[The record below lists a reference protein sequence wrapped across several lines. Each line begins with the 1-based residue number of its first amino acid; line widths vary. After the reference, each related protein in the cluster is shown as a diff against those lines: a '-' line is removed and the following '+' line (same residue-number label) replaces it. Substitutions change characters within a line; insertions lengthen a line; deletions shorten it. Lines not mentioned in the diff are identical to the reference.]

1 MSNQSKLVVNTY
13 DKVTKQ
19 YQNEFGND
27 YSDVP
32 YIDKFLDSLNGK
44 QILDIGCGLGN
55 LTNYMYQ
62 KGFEVTGIDLSD
74 KMLQIAKSTYKN
86 ISFEKMDMKK
96 ITFNKKFDGIS
107 LLYSLFHLTKEE
119 VINVLPQYRNL
130 LNKNGKIF
138 LILQDGNGEQVVK
151 EPLNKDLLMFVNYYS
166 LDEITKILKDF
177 HFRILY
183 TTYKKG
189 TEGSL
194 SNKKLVILCEKE
206 S

>member
-1 MSNQSKLVVNTY
+1 MKGVAVMSNQSKLVVNTY

-96 ITFNKKFDGIS
+96 N
-107 LLYSLFHLTKEE
+107 
-119 VINVLPQYRNL
+119 NV
-130 LNKNGKIF
+130 
-138 LILQDGNGEQVVK
+138 
-151 EPLNKDLLMFVNYYS
+151 
-166 LDEITKILKDF
+166 
-177 HFRILY
+177 
-183 TTYKKG
+183 
-189 TEGSL
+189 
-194 SNKKLVILCEKE
+194 
-206 S
+206 